1 MARGDSKGGP
11 GFLFGLL
18 VGSALG
24 AAAGVLLAPRPG
36 REVREQLADQA
47 ELVRARRLNAF
58 DDQIGELRG
67 NLNEVRDILREA
79 MAEGREVLREAIE
92 EGKRASAR
100 AQEELREQYHER
112 VRPDQ
117 SEDGE
122 KKE

>member
-1 MARGDSKGGP
+1 MAKGDGKSGP
-11 GFLFGLL
+11 GFLIGLL
-18 VGSALG
+18 VGSAVG

-36 REVREQLADQA
+36 REMREQLADQA

-58 DDQIGELRG
+58 DDQISELRG
-67 NLNEVRDILREA
+67 NLDEVRDILREA

-112 VRPDQ
+112 IRPDQ
-117 SEDGE
+117 PESGE